1 MRGFDP
7 LLAVLASGLGLA
19 AAHAGGVPPDAIRAI
34 AALALAAPAFL
45 GFRRTVGRVADE
57 AAHPAVGLVVML
69 VLPALFLLVLTC
81 GTDHFVRGAWSWS
94 AFAAGLPF
102 ALLATAVALARGF
115 EARDADLAAGRRT
128 LATAIAPMHAKLWL
142 FGLTLP
148 AYLWLVVQVGRDAL
162 PQACAAAL
170 LTVIVSLRAVRTLL
184 EDFDDPAGRARA
196 TRLTAAAAAAHGALL
211 IAGFLLADR
220 LPLF

>member
-1 MRGFDP
+1 RRGQDRPHDVLRDPARAAARGAPVQRQGVPPARRAGRRGPVPRRGIAGACDAVGFHRQEDLPAPRGELHAGTVRHRAAMRGFDP

-94 AFAAGLPF
+94 AFAAGLSF

-115 EARDADLAAGRRT
+115 EARDADLATGRRT

-142 FGLTLP
+142 FGL
-148 AYLWLVVQVGRDAL
+148 
-162 PQACAAAL
+162 
-170 LTVIVSLRAVRTLL
+170 
-184 EDFDDPAGRARA
+184 
-196 TRLTAAAAAAHGALL
+196 
-211 IAGFLLADR
+211 
-220 LPLF
+220 